1 MHLIWVVFILSV
13 AGMVKGKP
21 FSFICHPSPGTCTS
35 TKTGKKKCAKLFL

>member
-21 FSFICHPSPGTCTS
+21 FFFYLSSFPWDMH
-35 TKTGKKKCAKLFL
+35 